1 VSVPPLAAVA
11 PPGFRNAA
19 DHVWPTVV
27 KQSSW
32 RRLGI
37 SVRGTSVL
45 GISALR
51 STVLVCLGG
60 LGLAVVVVAA
70 LLKYEP
76 GFYRQLE
83 RPAATGSGTT
93 VPGASAEPVEARD
106 VEALAR
112 RAVTKASAW
121 HASISR
127 SGGWETAVTADE
139 LNAWLAVDLPRN
151 HPRWLPRGVSQLRLA
166 FRPRHVVLGT
176 QVGYGP
182 LTAVAWLDFE
192 VLLRDI
198 NHLAIVLEQAR
209 LGAIPVP
216 RTPILRELARRI
228 SKLGM
233 VTDLRMLDGR
243 MVLMVYIPSTHDAG
257 ATSYWLESLSIGDGE
272 LLMAGET
279 RSSHDIRER
288 PAPPSS

>member
-1 VSVPPLAAVA
+1 MPGETAEDGEPL
-11 PPGFRNAA
+11 
-19 DHVWPTVV
+19 H
-27 KQSSW
+27 
-32 RRLGI
+32 
-37 SVRGTSVL
+37 
-45 GISALR
+45 
-51 STVLVCLGG
+51 
-60 LGLAVVVVAA
+60 
-70 LLKYEP
+70 
-76 GFYRQLE
+76 
-83 RPAATGSGTT
+83 
-93 VPGASAEPVEARD
+93 

-151 HPRWLPRGVSQLRLA
+151 HARWLPRGVSQPRLV
-166 FRPRHVVLGT
+166 FRPRHVVLAT
-176 QVGYGP
+176 RVGYGP
-182 LTAVAWLDFE
+182 LTAVAWLDCE
-192 VLLRDI
+192 IVLRDI

-209 LGAIPVP
+209 LGAIPIP
-216 RTPILRELARRI
+216 RTPILRELSHRI

-288 PAPPSS
+288 PAPPPS

>member
-1 VSVPPLAAVA
+1 M
-11 PPGFRNAA
+11 
-19 DHVWPTVV
+19 
-27 KQSSW
+27 
-32 RRLGI
+32 
-37 SVRGTSVL
+37 
-45 GISALR
+45 
-51 STVLVCLGG
+51 
-60 LGLAVVVVAA
+60 AVVVGAA

-76 GFYRQLE
+76 GFYRQLVT
-83 RPAATGSGTT
+83 PAAKDFGKAG
-93 VPGASAEPVEARD
+93 VGRIAEDAEPLD
-106 VEALAR
+106 VESLAR

-151 HPRWLPRGVSQLRLA
+151 HPRWLPNGVSQPRIL

-176 QVGYGP
+176 RVGYGP

-192 VLLRDI
+192 ILLRDV
-198 NHLAIVLEQAR
+198 NHLAIVLEEAR
-209 LGAIPVP
+209 LGAISVP
-216 RTPILRELARRI
+216 RMPIMRALSSRI

-257 ATSYWLESLSIGDGE
+257 ATSYWLESLAIGDGD

-279 RSSHDIRER
+279 RSSHDNRER
-288 PAPPSS
+288 PTPPSS

>member
-1 VSVPPLAAVA
+1 
-11 PPGFRNAA
+11 
-19 DHVWPTVV
+19 V

-32 RRLGI
+32 RH
-37 SVRGTSVL
+37 
-45 GISALR
+45 LR
-51 STVLVCLGG
+51 RTVLVCLGG
-60 LGLAVVVVAA
+60 LALAVIVVTA
-70 LLKYEP
+70 LVKYEP
-76 GFYRQLE
+76 GFYQQLAI
-83 RPAATGSGTT
+83 PAATVSGNAGLGG
-93 VPGASAEPVEARD
+93 GAEDVESRD

-127 SGGWETAVTADE
+127 SGGWDTAVTSDE

-151 HPRWLPRGVSQLRLA
+151 HPRWLPQGVSQPRLL

-176 QVGYGP
+176 RVGYGP
-182 LTAVAWLDFE
+182 LTAVASLDFE
-192 VLLRDI
+192 ILLRDV

-216 RTPILRELARRI
+216 RTPILRELSSRI

-257 ATSYWLESLSIGDGE
+257 ATSYRLESLSIGDGE

-279 RSSHDIRER
+279 RSSPDIRE
-288 PAPPSS
+288 PPTTPSS

>member
-1 VSVPPLAAVA
+1 VPGPPLLAAAAIAADARMSAV
-11 PPGFRNAA
+11 GFETRFEARV

-32 RRLGI
+32 RR
-37 SVRGTSVL
+37 VQRTVL
-45 GISALR
+45 G
-51 STVLVCLGG
+51 CLGG
-60 LGLAVVVVAA
+60 LALAVVVFAVM
-70 LLKYEP
+70 LKYEP

-83 RPAATGSGTT
+83 IPAAI
-93 VPGASAEPVEARD
+93 SANALPAGDAED

-112 RAVTKASAW
+112 RAMTKASAW

-127 SGGWETAVTADE
+127 TGSWETAVTASE

-151 HPRWLPRGVSQLRLA
+151 HPRWLPQGVTRPRLV
-166 FRPRHVVLGT
+166 FRPRHIVLGT
-176 QVGYGP
+176 RVGYGP
-182 LTAVAWLDFE
+182 LTAVAWLDCE
-192 VLLRDI
+192 VLLRDV
-198 NHLAIVLEQAR
+198 NHLIIVLEQAW

-216 RTPILRELARRI
+216 RAPILRELARRI
-228 SKLGM
+228 SRLGM
-233 VTDLRMLDGR
+233 VTDLRMMDGKT
-243 MVLMVYIPSTHDAG
+243 VLMVYIPSTHDAG

-279 RSSHDIRER
+279 RSSPEIRER